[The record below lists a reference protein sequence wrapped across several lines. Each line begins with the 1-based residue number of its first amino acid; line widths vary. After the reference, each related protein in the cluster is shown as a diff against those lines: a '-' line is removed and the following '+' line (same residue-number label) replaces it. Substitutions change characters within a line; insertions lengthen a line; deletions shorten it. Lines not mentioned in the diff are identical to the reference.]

1 MLRIAILVILSLGLY
16 LWLREAFAKRL
27 SCLHSGQDKF
37 KQDYENLCVESIRVK
52 SENDVLEKSAQ
63 ESIAL
68 YDLTKEIC
76 KYLEEEKIFS
86 VFHANIRK
94 YLRIGDCRLIKPDE
108 DISQYRDY
116 TVLPLVMHKNTLG
129 YLVAKGLSGGADV
142 DKFHILAQQFLLA
155 IKRSLLYKKVQELAI
170 LDGLTQIFSRRY
182 FLTRFNEE
190 FARCEKFKLKLS
202 FLMVDID
209 RFKEFNDQYGHLVG
223 DAILKEVAKVIKENI
238 RQIDFMGRYGGE
250 ELSIVLAETEAGSAR
265 LAAERIR
272 QAVESKIIRAYDEDL
287 KVTVSVG
294 VSVYPQDAT
303 GVQELIESADV
314 ALYRAKQ
321 EGRNRVCSAETSS

>member
-1 MLRIAILVILSLGLY
+1 MLRIAVLVILSLGLY
-16 LWLREAFAKRL
+16 LWLRDFFSKRL
-27 SCLHSGQDKF
+27 SRLVSGQLKF
-37 KQDYENLCVESIRVK
+37 QQDYENLCSESLRVK
-52 SENDVLEKSAQ
+52 SENEVLEKNAQ

-94 YLRIGDCRLIKPDE
+94 YLEIGDCRLIKPEE

-116 TVLPLVMHKNTLG
+116 SVLPLVMHKNTMG
-129 YLVAKGLSGGADV
+129 YLVAKGLSGSDV

-182 FLTRFNEE
+182 FLTRFSEE

-223 DAILKEVAKVIKENI
+223 DAILKEVAKVIKDNI

-250 ELSIVLAETEAGSAR
+250 ELSIVLTETEAGSAR

-294 VSVYPQDAT
+294 VSVYPQDAAS
-303 GVQELIESADV
+303 VQELIESADD

-321 EGRNRVCSAETSS
+321 EGRNRVCSAATGS